1 MKRKAHNRKYTQLG
15 EQINSLTFLCDLSCT
30 EGSRRKCL
38 FLCEC
43 GTLKA
48 VQFTSWR
55 NGKTKSCGCLK
66 EKASSERFR
75 THGKTG
81 TKIHNTWRAMISRCY
96 HKNSQFYYLY
106 GLRGIT
112 VCEKWRDFSGFFEDM
127 GATWADGL
135 TIDRIDSNGNYCLE
149 NCKWSTAGEQ
159 AINRSK
165 FKNNTSSRTGVY
177 KRDNKWVVYI
187 SKNCKMIYLGSF
199 KTFEEA
205 VITREKAEIEYYG
218 FIKE

>member
-1 MKRKAHNRKYTQLG
+1 MKRKAPNRKYIQLG
-15 EQINSLTFLCDLSCT
+15 EKRNMLTFLCDLNCT

-48 VQFTSWR
+48 VQFVSWS

-66 EKASSERFR
+66 NITSSARFR

-81 TKIHNTWRAMISRCY
+81 TKIHNTWRAMIDRCY
-96 HKNSQFYYLY
+96 RENSQFYYLY
-106 GLRGIT
+106 GLRGIS

-127 GATWADGL
+127 SGAWADGL
-135 TIDRIDSNGNYCLE
+135 TIDRIDSKGNYCLD

-159 AINRSK
+159 AINRGK
-165 FKNNTSSRTGVY
+165 FKNNTSGRTGVS
-177 KRDNKWVVYI
+177 KSGEIWVAYI
-187 SKNCKMIYLGSF
+187 SQKGKMIRLGLF

-205 VITREKAEIEYYG
+205 VAAREKAEIEYYG
-218 FIKE
+218 FNKE